1 MKLQASVIK
10 ATPLKLVMLC
20 AALMLLM
27 GFVIPVGAQD
37 TGTTTISVSV
47 PEFFLDIFETQIIP
61 AFEAQNPGIR
71 VHLVKSVGFGVPVN
85 FGDDTEVYLDD
96 MEDYV
101 SAADVV
107 MFDSSITPEAT
118 RAGYFLDLMPLAL
131 SDSSLNIDDFY
142 GSVWQ
147 SFQWDG
153 GLWGMPVQADPVLM
167 FYDRAAFDA
176 AGLSYPTESWTID
189 DFAHAIRTLTKFN
202 DDGTVA
208 VPAVETLN
216 GTLSSMLLGLAGGEV
231 IDESVLPTVPDY
243 SNPALE
249 TILTTWSE
257 LQSEGYLDRG
267 GGGAGVVIS
276 IGGGEDVPP
285 LTIGQSNFGIA
296 QAGNDTQLGVS
307 LLPGGQAGLVVNGFG
322 ISSGTRYPDAAYEL
336 VKFMTYSPEA
346 GSIFFGGKSARRS
359 LDGVEVQ
366 QEGEGGPG
374 GGIRFLNAGSLSP
387 EAQAVVDAA
396 YENARPTSQEL
407 FANNLE
413 GAFISMN
420 ENSLDARTALNDQE
434 DAVLASLTLASDR
447 KATTQINVALPPEVV
462 TLAPG
467 EISLKF
473 GATAVVQ
480 PFPNEA
486 RWQELAAE
494 FAASDPEVGQ
504 VEIETG
510 FPQSVEEMAANYECF
525 YSSYNLVPDADL
537 SLLRS
542 IDPLLDSDFSFDRND
557 LVGNTLSR
565 VQREN
570 QTWAY
575 PIQITPSAMSY
586 NADIFAQAGVP
597 EPVGGWTTSQF
608 EDALRALKAYLGADS
623 TAPYTPNSF
632 GNDYI
637 LSLIVAYGGLPFDHR
652 TTPTTINF
660 TDPATVDAIRQ
671 VLNLAKDGLIDYQAL
686 AAGGGFSIRMGQD
699 GEEEATVLT
708 NETVGGFG
716 FGGGGRAVIAIRRP
730 GGDNEE
736 ANADLN
742 SPMRTVGLPTGT
754 TYSPA
759 AYDISGMYISAN
771 TTHAE
776 ACYRFISF
784 LAQHFELFEGMPAR
798 QSVISDPALA
808 SSQGADKIAFY
819 QQIANLLSQPNTII
833 FPTQIAGGPGA
844 FIESYWL
851 NRAFDRYVLED
862 ADLDAELAE
871 AQTFTNEYRTC
882 SSTIEPI
889 QFGAG
894 QGGGQGNF
902 QEYMGQI
909 QECITQ
915 ADPTAT
921 GFFN

>member
-1 MKLQASVIK
+1 MKLQTSVTR
-10 ATPLKLVMLC
+10 AAPSKLVMLC
-20 AALMLLM
+20 ITLMILM
-27 GFVIPVGAQD
+27 GIALPASAQGAE
-37 TGTTTISVSV
+37 TVTISVAV
-47 PEFFLDIFETQIIP
+47 PEFFLDIFETQIVP

-71 VHLVKSVGFGVPVN
+71 VHLVKSIGFGVPIN
-85 FGDDTEVYLDD
+85 FGGDTETYLDE
-96 MEDYV
+96 MEEYV
-101 SAADVV
+101 SASDVV
-107 MFDSSITPEAT
+107 LFDSSVTPEAT

-131 SDSSLNIDDFY
+131 SDASLNTDDFY
-142 GSVWQ
+142 PAVWQ

-153 GLWGMPVQADPVLM
+153 GLWGLPVQADPVLM

-176 AGLSYPTESWTID
+176 AGLSYPSEAWTID

-208 VPAVETLN
+208 IPAVRTLN

-231 IDESVLPTVPDY
+231 IDESAFPVVPDY

-257 LQSEGYLDRG
+257 LQSEGYLNQG
-267 GGGAGVVIS
+267 GGGGGVTIA

-285 LTIGQSNFGIA
+285 LTISQSNFGIA
-296 QAGNDTQLGVS
+296 QAGADTQLGVS

-322 ISSGTRYPDAAYEL
+322 ISSGTRYPDAAYQL

-359 LDGVEVQ
+359 LDGVEV
-366 QEGEGGPG
+366 EAEGPG
-374 GGIRFLNAGSLSP
+374 AGIRFLGAGTLSP

-396 YENARPTSQEL
+396 YNNARPTSQEL
-407 FANNLE
+407 FADNLE
-413 GAFISMN
+413 GAFISMD
-420 ENSLDARTALNDQE
+420 SDGLDARTALNDQE
-434 DAVLASLTLASDR
+434 DAVLDSLALASER
-447 KATTQINVALPPEVV
+447 KATTQINVALPPELVA
-462 TLAPG
+462 LAPG
-467 EISLKF
+467 EISIRF

-480 PFPNEA
+480 PFPNEEQW
-486 RWQELAAE
+486 RSLADE

-504 VEIETG
+504 VELETG
-510 FPQSVEEMAANYECF
+510 FPQSVEEMAANYDCF
-525 YSSYNLVPDADL
+525 YSSFNLVPDADL

-557 LVGNTLSR
+557 IVGNTLAR
-565 VQREN
+565 LQREN

-575 PIQITPSAMSY
+575 PIQISPSAMSY
-586 NADIFAQAGVP
+586 NADVFAQAGVP

-608 EDALRALKAYLGADS
+608 EDALRALKSYLGADS
-623 TAPYTPNSF
+623 TAPYTPNTF

-637 LSLIVAYGGLPFDHR
+637 LSLIVAYGGLPFDYR

-686 AAGGGFSIRMGQD
+686 AAGGGMTLRMGPGGQED
-699 GEEEATVLT
+699 ATVLT

-716 FGGGGRAVIAIRRP
+716 FGGGGGMIAIRRGP
-730 GGDNEE
+730 GADDEE
-736 ANADLN
+736 ANQN

-759 AYDISGMYISAN
+759 AYDIGAMYISAN
-771 TTHAE
+771 STHAE

-784 LAQHFELFEGMPAR
+784 MAQHFELFEGMPAR
-798 QSVISDPALA
+798 QSVINNPDLA
-808 SSQGADKIAFY
+808 ASHGADKVAFF
-819 QQIANLLSQPNTII
+819 QQMASLLAQPNTII
-833 FPTQIAGGPGA
+833 FSTQFAGGPGA
-844 FIESYWL
+844 FIEGYWL

-862 ADLDAELAE
+862 ADLEAELTE
-871 AQTFTNEYRTC
+871 AQNFTTEYRAC
-882 SSTIEPI
+882 SAAVEPVE
-889 QFGAG
+889 FG
-894 QGGGQGNF
+894 QGQGDPAAI
-902 QEYMGQI
+902 QQYIEQI
-909 QECITQ
+909 QQCIVQ
-915 ADPTAT
+915 VDPTAT